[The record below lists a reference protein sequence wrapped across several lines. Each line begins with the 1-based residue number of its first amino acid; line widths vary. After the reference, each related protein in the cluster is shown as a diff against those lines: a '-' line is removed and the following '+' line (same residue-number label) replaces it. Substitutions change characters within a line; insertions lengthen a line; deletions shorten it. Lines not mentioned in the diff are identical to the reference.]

1 MSRSL
6 DCIDVFETLSVNERF
21 FVISSLMKTKGLR
34 IRFDVIII
42 SEGNNRDHGFA
53 LLHKRV
59 PHKD

>member
-1 MSRSL
+1 
-6 DCIDVFETLSVNERF
+6 
-21 FVISSLMKTKGLR
+21 MKTKGLR